1 MENKLLTYILQMQKQ
16 SSTQS
21 VPKLPKAQ
29 KGKEYVSMKNNKD
42 WFDSRANW
50 SNTGNPKYDA
60 LVRESVLSGRFGFD
74 PNTNQLV
81 KLKESEWANV
91 SDADKE
97 KATSTYGKKSYS
109 KRFNSNTAA
118 GKELRKAEL
127 AQSNKEMIKNP
138 LFYAPAALAAA
149 PFVAGAASA
158 TAPILGAAMN
168 APIAGV
174 AGLTGTNLMNAG
186 FAYQAAKNLPN
197 VGRSIKTAY
206 QNPTLSNIGNAT
218 AQTALTTLD
227 ALPFGASVAP
237 GVKAAV
243 KASKES
249 GLLSNAY
256 KVNPFAFKPNS
267 DAAYRMIGNEGY
279 ADALTSGV
287 IRPPKGSGHTEAYYN
302 KGYPLDTKL
311 RDATGRAG
319 YEGPYMA
326 EVKGNKDLFVDENV
340 ASYTG
345 PMFDDPVLYS
355 KQNIPIDNQ
364 GVKFY
369 KEDWLRGYKEVPR
382 QRVPNRSSLKS
393 YNPNRQDPVTQ
404 TVYNPE
410 TGTSV
415 NYDVDGNV
423 IGNSKK
429 LTTNEVKTFNQ
440 GIENR
445 PITTGSTPPP
455 PEGMAPY
462 LVTDTD
468 AMMSKNAQWLESPQ
482 YLKRRMAS
490 TGETAVQV
498 KADVAKILAEGEK
511 TKFVLEPY
519 GNKNL
524 EGLYSRPKKYGWFD
538 RNVLGKKDIP
548 AEISV
553 KEGLPFERH
562 MGALDHEIKH
572 AMSQF
577 ATNNNY
583 KNYPTL
589 KVGNWFE
596 RNINGLGTHADYLNK
611 APEQQVRYLKILE
624 DIEKSKGIPKGD
636 IITPEQFDDWIDTR
650 YNPYYSEGSDDVV
663 DLVDNVAKRYGKN
676 TRKVLLDKLNKAYVI
691 PGAVGAAGVLGAQQK
706 AEGGPIVDPR
716 GQWAHPGKVTRI
728 PGSNKNNK
736 TNITMKDVNYPV
748 LGIGSNGGSMMMY
761 PEQEYEFNGS
771 SYVDEYPMIGK
782 GGEMIRRA
790 DGSYSK
796 RGLWDNI
803 RANKGSGKKP
813 TKEMLE
819 QERKIKA
826 KNMENGGTNNAGFE
840 ALPEYVQAKILSQMG
855 YGGYYNPYM
864 AEGGEANGSMALGQI
879 MAVSDKMNKLRQFIS
894 PEQNL
899 DPWIAS
905 KLAVIDDSTAAIS
918 DYMMYN
924 PEAQGEGGE
933 EEMGDENEQE
943 GQEEMMA
950 NGGYVVTRSNDRKGK
965 THKVTGP
972 GGVVKYFGDSKL
984 GQHPKDPERKAAFYA
999 RHKKNL
1005 DGNPFFRAF
1014 ARKTWEDGG
1023 SIFSDNPKK
1032 VKFNPSTYKPRPDAE
1047 SSEIKSVT
1055 NSLLSAG
1062 DRGANSN
1069 DFNQYSTTINKYA
1082 NMGNDTSYMYT
1093 RNTPIGT
1100 EEFFHNTNQGNPI
1113 SQLRRGNQFINL
1125 SPDQVN
1131 SYKQKVLTGTGGF
1144 EDGGSTFSGN
1154 AWYQDGG
1161 DYDDTNTMNSSGA
1174 YGYGYEM
1181 GGYIPDYQMAYG
1193 GAPQNYYGNQAK
1205 NFTFA
1210 SGGRVG
1216 QEMEVTPQEA
1226 EMLRQQG
1233 YQFEIL

>member
-29 KGKEYVSMKNNKD
+29 KGKTMFSLKDYASNINTLSNDNIPRQPAFVKEFEQREAFNKQQKEKQLKELQEREFNNRSYISQD
-42 WFDSRANW
+42 RSTPASRA
-50 SNTGNPKYDA
+50 
-60 LVRESVLSGRFGFD
+60 
-74 PNTNQLV
+74 
-81 KLKESEWANV
+81 
-91 SDADKE
+91 ADKQRFLE
-97 KATSTYGKKSYS
+97 A
-109 KRFNSNTAA
+109 KRQEAMANSPLAQTFGSFTPSGNNPAAGSIAASQFVKTMPLIAGTAA
-118 GKELRKAEL
+118 G
-127 AQSNKEMIKNP
+127 
-138 LFYAPAALAAA
+138 
-149 PFVAGAASA
+149 A
-158 TAPILGAAMN
+158 TALPSIMAGLN

-174 AGLTGTNLMNAG
+174 AGLTGNNIMNAG
-186 FAYQAAKNLPN
+186 FAYEAAKNLPN

-206 QNPTLSNIGNAT
+206 QKPTLSNVGNAA

-227 ALPFGASVAP
+227 ALPFGASLAP
-237 GVKAAV
+237 GVKAAI

-256 KVNPFAFKPNS
+256 NLNPYAFKS
-267 DAAYRMIGNEGY
+267 DPTKYYRQAGKSAYDDAIIEGKMYSKGQKDLLERNPDINYVNEYNASIAADQAGKFNLAKPANAPFVQKGNLFYPINRKPTGTGY
-279 ADALTSGV
+279 KGTKFADAEYLFEGALPDQAVLPRYQEKYLSSLNQSGGAGV
-287 IRPPKGSGHTEAYYN
+287 VRPEYN
-302 KGYPLDTKL
+302 
-311 RDATGRAG
+311 
-319 YEGPYMA
+319 
-326 EVKGNKDLFVDENV
+326 DLNNFKT
-340 ASYTG
+340 Y
-345 PMFDDPVLYS
+345 
-355 KQNIPIDNQ
+355 QR
-364 GVKFY
+364 
-369 KEDWLRGYKEVPR
+369 DWLQGYKEVPKPTSTQQVTR
-382 QRVPNRSSLKS
+382 GPVNYWEEPGFAKR
-393 YNPNRQDPVTQ
+393 NPNF
-404 TVYNPE
+404 NPE
-410 TGTSV
+410 AYANSPVGNTSA
-415 NYDVDGNV
+415 
-423 IGNSKK
+423 SKD
-429 LTTNEVKTFNQ
+429 
-440 GIENR
+440 I
-445 PITTGSTPPP
+445 
-455 PEGMAPY
+455 PEGMTPK
-462 LVTDTD
+462 LNWDTD
-468 AMMSKNAQWLESPQ
+468 INW
-482 YLKRRMAS
+482 
-490 TGETAVQV
+490 
-498 KADVAKILAEGEK
+498 AKW
-511 TKFVLEPY
+511 
-519 GNKNL
+519 N
-524 EGLYSRPKKYGWFD
+524 
-538 RNVLGKKDIP
+538 
-548 AEISV
+548 
-553 KEGLPFERH
+553 
-562 MGALDHEIKH
+562 
-572 AMSQF
+572 
-577 ATNNNY
+577 
-583 KNYPTL
+583 
-589 KVGNWFE
+589 
-596 RNINGLGTHADYLNK
+596 
-611 APEQQVRYLKILE
+611 PE
-624 DIEKSKGIPKGD
+624 IPKNEKLMEEYINIENSTKANNTWMKNPDGSEFKG
-636 IITPEQFDDWIDTR
+636 TPEQFIQQQSQNFKKAFGNSKLV
-650 YNPYYSEGSDDVV
+650 NPDGSPIMLYHGAPQKFNFFNPELFQRQDAGYSGVGIYTTPSKTTADSYAYSSRSSIGGKEHVPTVYELYGQANNPISAEELINEGGKR
-663 DLVDNVAKRYGKN
+663 DLFNFNRQANWKGEIPVEERLTGYDAAIANTHPNVTNVRPWNDAYEIVFPKN
-676 TRKVLLDKLNKAYVI
+676 TQLKSAIGNNGMFDMNNPNIYKALI
-691 PGAVGAAGVLGAQQK
+691 PAVGAAGVLGAQQK
-706 AEGGPIVDPR
+706 AEGGPIVDSR

-771 SYVDEYPMIGK
+771 SYVDEYPMMGK
-782 GGEMIRRA
+782 GGQMIRRA

-933 EEMGDENEQE
+933 EEMGEENEQE

-984 GQHPKDPERKAAFYA
+984 GQHPKDPKRKAAFYA

-1014 ARKTWEDGG
+1014 ARKTW
-1023 SIFSDNPKK
+1023 
-1032 VKFNPSTYKPRPDAE
+1032 
-1047 SSEIKSVT
+1047 
-1055 NSLLSAG
+1055 
-1062 DRGANSN
+1062 
-1069 DFNQYSTTINKYA
+1069 
-1082 NMGNDTSYMYT
+1082 
-1093 RNTPIGT
+1093 
-1100 EEFFHNTNQGNPI
+1100 
-1113 SQLRRGNQFINL
+1113 
-1125 SPDQVN
+1125 
-1131 SYKQKVLTGTGGF
+1131 

>member
-1 MENKLLTYILQMQKQ
+1 MENKLLSYILQMQKQ

-29 KGKEYVSMKNNKD
+29 KGKTVFSLKDYASNINTLSNDNIPRQPAFVKEFEQREAFNKQQKEKQLKELQEREFNNRSYISQD
-42 WFDSRANW
+42 RSTPASRA
-50 SNTGNPKYDA
+50 
-60 LVRESVLSGRFGFD
+60 
-74 PNTNQLV
+74 
-81 KLKESEWANV
+81 
-91 SDADKE
+91 ADKQRFLE
-97 KATSTYGKKSYS
+97 A
-109 KRFNSNTAA
+109 KRQEAMANSPLAQTFGSFTPSGNNPAA
-118 GKELRKAEL
+118 GAV
-127 AQSNKEMIKNP
+127 
-138 LFYAPAALAAA
+138 AANQ
-149 PFVAGAASA
+149 FVKTVPIVLAGAAGASA
-158 TAPILGAAMN
+158 LPSVLAGLN

-174 AGLTGTNLMNAG
+174 AGLTGTNLINAG

-279 ADALTSGV
+279 ADALASGV

-511 TKFVLEPY
+511 TKFVVEPY

-548 AEISV
+548 AEISIQQ
-553 KEGLPFERH
+553 GLPFERH

-636 IITPEQFDDWIDTR
+636 IITPEQFDDWVDTR
-650 YNPYYSEGSDDVV
+650 YNPYYSESSDDVV

-736 TNITMKDVNYPV
+736 TNITMKDVKYPV

-761 PEQEYEFNGS
+761 PEQEYELNGS
-771 SYVDEYPMIGK
+771 SYVD
-782 GGEMIRRA
+782 
-790 DGSYSK
+790 
-796 RGLWDNI
+796 
-803 RANKGSGKKP
+803 
-813 TKEMLE
+813 
-819 QERKIKA
+819 
-826 KNMENGGTNNAGFE
+826 
-840 ALPEYVQAKILSQMG
+840 
-855 YGGYYNPYM
+855 
-864 AEGGEANGSMALGQI
+864 
-879 MAVSDKMNKLRQFIS
+879 
-894 PEQNL
+894 
-899 DPWIAS
+899 
-905 KLAVIDDSTAAIS
+905 
-918 DYMMYN
+918 
-924 PEAQGEGGE
+924 
-933 EEMGDENEQE
+933 
-943 GQEEMMA
+943 
-950 NGGYVVTRSNDRKGK
+950 
-965 THKVTGP
+965 
-972 GGVVKYFGDSKL
+972 
-984 GQHPKDPERKAAFYA
+984 
-999 RHKKNL
+999 
-1005 DGNPFFRAF
+1005 
-1014 ARKTWEDGG
+1014 
-1023 SIFSDNPKK
+1023 
-1032 VKFNPSTYKPRPDAE
+1032 
-1047 SSEIKSVT
+1047 
-1055 NSLLSAG
+1055 
-1062 DRGANSN
+1062 
-1069 DFNQYSTTINKYA
+1069 
-1082 NMGNDTSYMYT
+1082 
-1093 RNTPIGT
+1093 
-1100 EEFFHNTNQGNPI
+1100 
-1113 SQLRRGNQFINL
+1113 
-1125 SPDQVN
+1125 
-1131 SYKQKVLTGTGGF
+1131 
-1144 EDGGSTFSGN
+1144 
-1154 AWYQDGG
+1154 
-1161 DYDDTNTMNSSGA
+1161 
-1174 YGYGYEM
+1174 
-1181 GGYIPDYQMAYG
+1181 
-1193 GAPQNYYGNQAK
+1193 
-1205 NFTFA
+1205 
-1210 SGGRVG
+1210 
-1216 QEMEVTPQEA
+1216 
-1226 EMLRQQG
+1226 
-1233 YQFEIL
+1233 

>member
-1 MENKLLTYILQMQKQ
+1 MLQMQKQ

-29 KGKEYVSMKNNKD
+29 FGILTPPADINRYDNIPKPSFLNKQAQETLAKRNNLSNRPSISQYTPKPGEQAKFDKQKLERIAEDNAPLNRMAASQGAKNMQ
-42 WFDSRANW
+42 
-50 SNTGNPKYDA
+50 DA
-60 LVRESVLSGRFGFD
+60 IE
-74 PNTNQLV
+74 
-81 KLKESEWANV
+81 
-91 SDADKE
+91 
-97 KATSTYGKKSYS
+97 
-109 KRFNSNTAA
+109 AA
-118 GKELRKAEL
+118 
-127 AQSNKEMIKNP
+127 MIMEGG
-138 LFYAPAALAAA
+138 LAASKL
-149 PFVAGAASA
+149 VGKGAKA
-158 TAPILGAAMN
+158 
-168 APIAGV
+168 
-174 AGLTGTNLMNAG
+174 
-186 FAYQAAKNLPN
+186 AAK
-197 VGRSIKTAY
+197 Y
-206 QNPTLSNIGNAT
+206 AT
-218 AQTALTTLD
+218 EQTAL
-227 ALPFGASVAP
+227 
-237 GVKAAV
+237 K
-243 KASKES
+243 
-249 GLLSNAY
+249 NAY
-256 KVNPFAFKPNS
+256 KLNPYAFKPTEGMMYRGIGKEGME
-267 DAAYRMIGNEGY
+267 DALQSGLFRAKRDVTPTSIGNFN
-279 ADALTSGV
+279 TTRQFS
-287 IRPPKGSGHTEAYYN
+287 KAYYSPRFDIADRY
-302 KGYPLDTKL
+302 GQ
-311 RDATGRAG
+311 GFI
-319 YEGPYMA
+319 A
-326 EVKGNKDLFVDENV
+326 EVPRE
-340 ASYTG
+340 ASGWGKRYVTKEWSQIAQR
-345 PMFDDPVLYS
+345 DIPVTEGKVLQ
-355 KQNIPIDNQ
+355 K
-364 GVKFY
+364 
-369 KEDWLRGYKEVPR
+369 DWLKRYKEVPKPTST
-382 QRVPNRSSLKS
+382 QRVTRGPINYWEEPGFAKR
-393 YNPNRQDPVTQ
+393 NPNF
-404 TVYNPE
+404 NPE
-410 TGTSV
+410 IYANSPV
-415 NYDVDGNV
+415 GNV
-423 IGNSKK
+423 SASRDI
-429 LTTNEVKTFNQ
+429 
-440 GIENR
+440 
-445 PITTGSTPPP
+445 
-455 PEGMAPY
+455 PEGMTPK
-462 LVTDTD
+462 LNWDTD
-468 AMMSKNAQWLESPQ
+468 INW
-482 YLKRRMAS
+482 
-490 TGETAVQV
+490 
-498 KADVAKILAEGEK
+498 AKW
-511 TKFVLEPY
+511 
-519 GNKNL
+519 N
-524 EGLYSRPKKYGWFD
+524 PK
-538 RNVLGKKDIP
+538 
-548 AEISV
+548 
-553 KEGLPFERH
+553 
-562 MGALDHEIKH
+562 
-572 AMSQF
+572 
-577 ATNNNY
+577 
-583 KNYPTL
+583 
-589 KVGNWFE
+589 
-596 RNINGLGTHADYLNK
+596 
-611 APEQQVRYLKILE
+611 
-624 DIEKSKGIPKGD
+624 IPKNEKLIEEYINIENSTKANNTWMKNPDGSEFKG
-636 IITPEQFDDWIDTR
+636 TPEQFVQGQSENFKKAFPQGYDKVFRGDRTHYEAIRGKGEEFYGKPIFTTTNKKLAEGFA
-650 YNPYYSEGSDDVV
+650 YKEHTTSPYYNANIETIEQKLQRMYGPDMTVEKLRIEHPEVAGRILETNDGGLYELAVPKTKNELSFNAGNRLHHSLSNPEVYDKLIKEGIIPHKRPELGIFDSDDIGKFIEKKGLDRATIKNV
-663 DLVDNVAKRYGKN
+663 DEGVIGDVIIHNQRPGQYAKSLRGNNGMFDMTNPNIYKALIPTVGVAGIAGASQKKN
-676 TRKVLLDKLNKAYVI
+676 
-691 PGAVGAAGVLGAQQK
+691 
-706 AEGGPIVDPR
+706 GGPIVDPR
-716 GQWAHPGKVTRI
+716 GQWAHPGQVTRI
-728 PGSNKNNK
+728 PSA
-736 TNITMKDVNYPV
+736 NITMQGVPYPV
-748 LGIGSNGGSMMMY
+748 LGVASNGKQVMMQPGQDY
-761 PEQEYEFNGS
+761 NFGDAEH
-771 SYVDEYPMIGK
+771 VDEYPMMGN

-819 QERKIKA
+819 QE
-826 KNMENGGTNNAGFE
+826 KNINMKKYSNGGTNNQGFE
-840 ALPEYVQAKILSQMG
+840 ALPEYVQAKILSNMG

-933 EEMGDENEQE
+933 KEMGERNEQE

-1014 ARKTWEDGG
+1014 ARKTWENGG

-1032 VKFNPSTYKPRPDAE
+1032 VKFDPSTYKPRPDAE

-1205 NFTFA
+1205 NFTFDN
-1210 SGGRVG
+1210 GGRVG